1 MYRPARIA
9 VVLMI
14 LGAPVMFGQQAKG
27 SVADTIIGLELGAL
41 DRWGRG
47 DPSGY
52 LELYSSKATYFDP
65 MQEKRVDGLDALK
78 KVLEPIR
85 GKVKVDRY
93 EMIGPVVDSEGNV
106 AVFSYNLVSHGQRPD
121 GRGTETRWNVTAVY
135 KREDGRWRIAHHHFS
150 FTRPELKEPRL
161 Q

>member
-1 MYRPARIA
+1 MYRPAGIA

-14 LGAPVMFGQQAKG
+14 LDVPATFGQPAKG
-27 SVADTIIGLELGAL
+27 AVADTIIALERGAL

-52 LELYSSKATYFDP
+52 LELYSPEATYFDP
-65 MQEKRVDGLDALK
+65 MQERRVDGLDALK
-78 KVLEPIR
+78 KVLEPVR

-135 KREDGRWRIAHHHFS
+135 KREGGRWRITHHHFS

-161 Q
+161 E